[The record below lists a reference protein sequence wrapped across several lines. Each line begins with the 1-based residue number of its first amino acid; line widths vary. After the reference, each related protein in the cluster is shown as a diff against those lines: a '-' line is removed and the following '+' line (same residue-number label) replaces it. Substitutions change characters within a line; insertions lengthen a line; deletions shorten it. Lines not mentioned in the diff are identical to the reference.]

1 MTPTLPGLLAEPI
14 PDEPTHGHLLPD
26 LGRHLVEE
34 LLDRLRVV
42 LHVRLVEQ
50 DRLCVERLQLALHD
64 LRDHVVGL
72 AHLPGLRLEDASLG
86 RELFR
91 GDLVA
96 GDVPR
101 RRGARDMERQVPG
114 EPLEL
119 VRVGDEVRLAVDLH
133 HRTDRVVEVDVGL
146 DEPLVRRTTRAAG
159 RRREPPRPQDLL
171 RLVEIAVRLLKRL
184 LALHHAGAGSIT
196 EFLHQPRVD
205 LRHRLQPAS
214 VESASGAGSGTIGSG
229 PAAASGAAA
238 ASAAGAGSA
247 AGRVRGAGTG
257 SGAGAGA
264 AVGFGAAAGSGSI
277 SGPVARVTTASRP
290 ACRPSARASAI
301 RRVTSETDRIASSL
315 PGITKSTSSGSQ
327 FVSTIAITE
336 MPSLR
341 ASLTAMC
348 SFFVSITKIASGSRS
363 RLCMP
368 PRLRS
373 SLSFSCRRRI
383 ASRLGRK
390 SNAPVR
396 SISRSSRRRSRRR
409 ETVWK
414 FVSIPPSQRVVT
426 DGIATRAACSEMT
439 SCACFFVPTNRITP
453 PRRPRS
459 LA

>member
-14 PDEPTHGHLLPD
+14 PNEPAHGHLLPD

-50 DRLCVERLQLALHD
+50 DRLCVERLQLALDD
-64 LRDHVVGL
+64 LGDHVVGL

-86 RELFR
+86 RELVR

-96 GDVPR
+96 ADVLG
-101 RRGARDMERQVPG
+101 RRGARDVERQVPG
-114 EPLEL
+114 ELLEL

-133 HRTDRVVEVDVGL
+133 HRADGVVEVDVGL
-146 DEPLVRRTTRAAG
+146 DEPLVRRAIRPA
-159 RRREPPRPQDLL
+159 RRQREPLRPQDLL
-171 RLVEIAVRLLKRL
+171 CLVEIAVRLRKRL
-184 LALHHAGAGSIT
+184 LALHHAGAGAIT
-196 EFLHQPRVD
+196 ELLHQLRVD

-214 VESASGAGSGTIGSG
+214 VGSVSRAGTVSGTIGSG
-229 PAAASGAAA
+229 STAFSG
-238 ASAAGAGSA
+238 AGAGSD
-247 AGRVRGAGTG
+247 V
-257 SGAGAGA
+257 GAGA
-264 AVGFGAAAGSGSI
+264 AVGFGAGAGSGSI

-290 ACRPSARASAI
+290 SCRPSARASAI

-327 FVSTIAITE
+327 FVSTIAMTE

-348 SFFVSITKIASGSRS
+348 SFLVSITKIASGSRS

-373 SLSFSCRRRI
+373 SFSFSWRRRI

-426 DGIATRAACSEMT
+426 NGIPTRTAWSEMT
-439 SCACFFVPTNRITP
+439 SCACFLVPTNRITP
-453 PRRPRS
+453 PR
-459 LA
+459 

>member
-14 PDEPTHGHLLPD
+14 PNEPAHGHLLPD

-34 LLDRLRVV
+34 LLDRLRIV

-50 DRLCVERLQLALHD
+50 DRLRVEGLQLALDDH
-64 LRDHVVGL
+64 RDHVVGL

-86 RELFR
+86 SELLR

-96 GDVPR
+96 ADVPG
-101 RRGARDMERQVPG
+101 RRGARDVEHQVLG
-114 EPLEL
+114 ELLEL

-133 HRTDRVVEVDVGL
+133 HRTDGVVEVDVGL
-146 DEPLVRRTTRAAG
+146 DEPLVRRATRPTG
-159 RRREPPRPQDLL
+159 GGREPLRPQDLL
-171 RLVEIAVRLLKRL
+171 CLVEIAVRLLERL
-184 LALHHAGAGSIT
+184 LALHHAGPGAIT
-196 EFLHQPRVD
+196 ELLHHPRVD
-205 LRHRLQPAS
+205 LRHPRQPS
-214 VESASGAGSGTIGSG
+214 FGSASEPGPEAGTIGSG
-229 PAAASGAAA
+229 GA
-238 ASAAGAGSA
+238 AAGAG
-247 AGRVRGAGTG
+247 AGG
-257 SGAGAGA
+257 GAGA
-264 AVGFGAAAGSGSI
+264 AVGVGAGAGSGSI

-290 ACRPSARASAI
+290 SCRPSARASAI

-327 FVSTIAITE
+327 FVSTIAMTE

-348 SFFVSITKIASGSRS
+348 SFLVSITKIASGSRS

-373 SLSFSCRRRI
+373 SFSFSWRRRI

-390 SNAPVR
+390 SKAPVR

-409 ETVWK
+409 DTVWK

-426 DGIATRAACSEMT
+426 NGIATRAACSEMP
-439 SCACFFVPTNRITP
+439 SSACFFVPTNRITP
-453 PRRPRS
+453 PRGSSS

>member
-14 PDEPTHGHLLPD
+14 PDEPTHGDLLPD
-26 LGRHLVEE
+26 LGRHLVQE
-34 LLDRLRVV
+34 LPDRLRVV

-50 DRLCVERLQLALHD
+50 HRLGVERLQLALDD
-64 LRDHVVGL
+64 LGDHAVGL
-72 AHLPGLRLEDASLG
+72 AQLPRLRLEDPSLG
-86 RELFR
+86 FELLR
-91 GDLVA
+91 VHLVA
-96 GDVPR
+96 ADVPGR
-101 RRGARDMERQVPG
+101 RRARDVERQILG
-114 EPLEL
+114 ELLERL
-119 VRVGDEVRLAVDLH
+119 RVGDEVGLAVDLH
-133 HRTDRVVEVDVGL
+133 HRAHGVVEVDVGL
-146 DEPLVRRTTRAAG
+146 DQPLVRRTAG
-159 RRREPPRPQDLL
+159 TAGSGRETLRPKDLL
-171 RLVEIAVRLLKRL
+171 GLVEIAVRLRERL
-184 LALHHAGAGSIT
+184 LAFHHPGAGAVP
-196 EFLHQPRVD
+196 ELLHELRVD
-205 LRHRLQPAS
+205 LRHRCQLVP
-214 VESASGAGSGTIGSG
+214 VGSASGPGTASGTIGSG
-229 PAAASGAAA
+229 PAAAGSVSGAA
-238 ASAAGAGSA
+238 SGVGAGS
-247 AGRVRGAGTG
+247 GVGACG
-257 SGAGAGA
+257 S
-264 AVGFGAAAGSGSI
+264 GSGSI

-290 ACRPSARASAI
+290 SCRPSASASAI

-373 SLSFSCRRRI
+373 SFSFSCRRRI

-396 SISRSSRRRSRRR
+396 SISRSSRSRRRRR

-426 DGIATRAACSEMT
+426 NGIPTRTAWSEMT
-439 SCACFFVPTNRITP
+439 SCACFLVPTNKITP
-453 PRRPRS
+453 PR
-459 LA
+459 

>member
-14 PDEPTHGHLLPD
+14 PNEPAHGHLLPD

-50 DRLCVERLQLALHD
+50 DRLRVERLQLALDD
-64 LRDHVVGL
+64 LGDHVVGL

-86 RELFR
+86 RELLR

-96 GDVPR
+96 ADVPG
-101 RRGARDMERQVPG
+101 RRGARDVERQVLG
-114 EPLEL
+114 ELLEL

-133 HRTDRVVEVDVGL
+133 HRTDGVVEVDVGL
-146 DEPLVRRTTRAAG
+146 DEPLVRRATRPTG
-159 RRREPPRPQDLL
+159 GGREPLRPQDLL
-171 RLVEIAVRLLKRL
+171 CLVEIAVRLLERL
-184 LALHHAGAGSIT
+184 LALHHAGARAIT
-196 EFLHQPRVD
+196 ELLHHPRVD
-205 LRHRLQPAS
+205 LGHPRQPS
-214 VESASGAGSGTIGSG
+214 FGSASEPGTESGTIGSDS
-229 PAAASGAAA
+229 A
-238 ASAAGAGSA
+238 AAGAGS
-247 AGRVRGAGTG
+247 GAGTG
-257 SGAGAGA
+257 SGVGAGA
-264 AVGFGAAAGSGSI
+264 AVGFGAGAGSGSI

-290 ACRPSARASAI
+290 SCRPSARASAI

-327 FVSTIAITE
+327 FVSTIAMTE
-336 MPSLR
+336 IPSLR

-348 SFFVSITKIASGSRS
+348 SFLVSITKIASGSRS

-373 SLSFSCRRRI
+373 SFSFSWRRRI

-426 DGIATRAACSEMT
+426 NGIPTRAACSEMT

-453 PRRPRS
+453 PRGSSS